1 MNKYIERLLRR
12 ELYKKSF
19 YEFVKTF
26 WQYADPSK
34 FVDSDL
40 VEYYCEV
47 FQYMARSW
55 WNYQEIEIDTK
66 RLKGKIIDVRENKH
80 NLNLVVPPRHS
91 KSMIFNVL
99 GPIWLWLLAP
109 IKAVSVSHTG
119 QLASQMNSKRHQ
131 VINSPLFREIFQE
144 IQLVT
149 NSTSFLKDSRGGE
162 LYSINRNAF
171 TGYGGDVIINDDLT
185 NAESARK
192 DKEEMNNAWSYY
204 QNTMPSRINDIN
216 KCIIINIQQRLAPN
230 DITGHIMN
238 DKFLRSQYTFIT
250 LPAIFNETTHLIFP
264 ISGKIKTFYK
274 GDVLWR
280 ERFGNYQ
287 KLRHQVGET
296 VFETQYLQN
305 PIASDR
311 TTIKDEM
318 IIEKNILEVPSYEDA
333 EIVYASHDFPIKD
346 KESSDFVGSVL
357 AYKVNNTIYIKDC
370 LEKKMAFVKS
380 VEYVK
385 RLSLD
390 FPGIIQIIED
400 KANGSPIIQQ
410 LQEEIS
416 GIQAYNPKTQSK
428 VQRLESASLY
438 MESKNVVFV
447 KDEWNEQTKKYE
459 LSKNLLNLKQRLLQF
474 PFVKNDDIVDAF
486 SMLILYVFLD
496 KRNNVYLRSFTSEN
510 IVEELPNNIHSTI
523 FVNKENNYFKI
534 SEIGIDYSN
543 NILYVIRDAEIKCN
557 NNEIVDHI
565 LELNSTKEYYVDVSN
580 IPLNI
585 IDKRTIQDR
594 YVLTDTFNESTDI
607 LNTLFSTKSVKV
619 LKTCKR
625 TISDIERF
633 KWLVNNNED
642 IKYITENDGFIKNIR
657 VAVRYL
663 GLII

>member
-1 MNKYIERLLRR
+1 
-12 ELYKKSF
+12 
-19 YEFVKTF
+19 
-26 WQYADPSK
+26 
-34 FVDSDL
+34 
-40 VEYYCEV
+40 
-47 FQYMARSW
+47 
-55 WNYQEIEIDTK
+55 
-66 RLKGKIIDVRENKH
+66 
-80 NLNLVVPPRHS
+80 
-91 KSMIFNVL
+91 
-99 GPIWLWLLAP
+99 
-109 IKAVSVSHTG
+109 
-119 QLASQMNSKRHQ
+119 
-131 VINSPLFREIFQE
+131 
-144 IQLVT
+144 
-149 NSTSFLKDSRGGE
+149 
-162 LYSINRNAF
+162 
-171 TGYGGDVIINDDLT
+171 
-185 NAESARK
+185 
-192 DKEEMNNAWSYY
+192 
-204 QNTMPSRINDIN
+204 
-216 KCIIINIQQRLAPN
+216 
-230 DITGHIMN
+230 MN

-311 TTIKDEM
+311 TTIKEHM
-318 IIEKNILEVPSYEDA
+318 IVEKDILEVPSYEDA

-390 FPGIIQIIED
+390 FPGIIQVIED

-428 VQRLESASLY
+428 IQRLESASLY

-625 TISDIERF
+625 TISDIESF

>member
-1 MNKYIERLLRR
+1 
-12 ELYKKSF
+12 
-19 YEFVKTF
+19 
-26 WQYADPSK
+26 
-34 FVDSDL
+34 
-40 VEYYCEV
+40 
-47 FQYMARSW
+47 
-55 WNYQEIEIDTK
+55 
-66 RLKGKIIDVRENKH
+66 
-80 NLNLVVPPRHS
+80 
-91 KSMIFNVL
+91 
-99 GPIWLWLLAP
+99 
-109 IKAVSVSHTG
+109 
-119 QLASQMNSKRHQ
+119 
-131 VINSPLFREIFQE
+131 
-144 IQLVT
+144 
-149 NSTSFLKDSRGGE
+149 
-162 LYSINRNAF
+162 
-171 TGYGGDVIINDDLT
+171 
-185 NAESARK
+185 
-192 DKEEMNNAWSYY
+192 
-204 QNTMPSRINDIN
+204 
-216 KCIIINIQQRLAPN
+216 
-230 DITGHIMN
+230 
-238 DKFLRSQYTFIT
+238 
-250 LPAIFNETTHLIFP
+250 
-264 ISGKIKTFYK
+264 
-274 GDVLWR
+274 
-280 ERFGNYQ
+280 
-287 KLRHQVGET
+287 
-296 VFETQYLQN
+296 
-305 PIASDR
+305 
-311 TTIKDEM
+311 M

-428 VQRLESASLY
+428 IQRLESASLY

-447 KDEWNEQTKKYE
+447 KDEWNEQTEKYE

-496 KRNNVYLRSFTSEN
+496 KRNNVYLRSFTNEN
-510 IVEELPNNIHSTI
+510 IVEELPNNTHSTI

-543 NILYVIRDAEIKCN
+543 NVLYVIRDLEIKCN

-580 IPLNI
+580 IPLNV
-585 IDKRTIQDR
+585 IDKRIIQDR

-607 LNTLFSTKSVKV
+607 LNTLFSTKSIKV

-625 TISDIERF
+625 TISDIESF